1 MNTERSV
8 ISVFTT
14 RVRQMILQY
23 SEVKKENNELYSMVD
38 ERDKKIAD
46 LKKRLDAMTEKYN
59 ALKTAR
65 MLEVTDGDI
74 EETRKRMTKL
84 LKDVNACISL
94 LR

>member
-23 SEVKKENNELYSMVD
+23 CEVKKENNELYSMVD

>member
-23 SEVKKENNELYSMVD
+23 NEVKKENNELYSMVD

-59 ALKTAR
+59 ALKTAK

-74 EETRKRMTKL
+74 EETRKRMAKL
-84 LKDVNACISL
+84 LRDVNACISL
-94 LR
+94 LK